1 MTYFK
6 RYFLHRLRS
15 TTFRSIVL
23 AVITAIVTFVGV
35 ENAACYWPDDST
47 GFMDTSTG
55 LEVSVLIALATIIL
69 IPMLETAELK
79 KQRSLDLLF
88 AFPITKDQ
96 LAVAHYLSGLCQVIF
111 LNAVSVFASVV
122 AHMGAGFG
130 GLALLVIPAVVCM
143 LPVVICFYSVVTF
156 LFSQGNTVGD
166 GVVFTFGVPLALYN
180 TLWVAFKCIEHYD
193 ELYHQ
198 LKFNIGTYPQ
208 LCNFTEML
216 GLPVSPFN
224 SLMKGEGFELGMA
237 WTPYVT
243 VRYVIWAMIGIA
255 CAVGFVYR
263 IKHFRAEKAGDISD
277 SVFGYKVLIPLFAM
291 NIVLETWLC
300 GVHLFSSEVDI
311 VLVLVAMA
319 IGYFI
324 YRRSFRIK
332 LADVASISYI
342 GILWAVLTFAVGV
355 QR

>member
-35 ENAACYWPDDST
+35 SNTAHFQYDVTYRSSES
-47 GFMDTSTG
+47 G
-55 LEVSVLIALATIIL
+55 LAVSVYLALVILIV

-88 AFPITKDQ
+88 AFPITKSQ

-111 LNAVSVFASVV
+111 LNAVSVAASVL
-122 AHMGAGFG
+122 AHMSKGFG
-130 GLALLVIPAVVCM
+130 GISFLVIPAVVCM
-143 LPVVICFYSVVTF
+143 LPVIICLYSVVVF

-166 GVVFTFGVPLALYN
+166 GVVFTFGVPLAIYN
-180 TLWVAFKCIEHYD
+180 TLWVIFKVLENFGEARVWLRYNFD
-193 ELYHQ
+193 SYP
-198 LKFNIGTYPQ
+198 KF
-208 LCNFTEML
+208 CNFIDML
-216 GLPVSPFN
+216 GIPVSPFN
-224 SLMKGEGFELGMA
+224 SLITGNEFRFESS

-243 VRYVIWAMIGIA
+243 VRYVIWAILAIA
-255 CAVGFVYR
+255 CVVGFVYYTR
-263 IKHFRAEKAGDISD
+263 TFRAEKAGDISD

-291 NIVLETWLC
+291 NMVFEIWLR
-300 GVHLFSSEVDI
+300 GAKIFGYEVDI
-311 VLVLVAMA
+311 VLILVAMA

-332 LADVASISYI
+332 PADVATIAYV
-342 GILWAVLTFAVGV
+342 GVLWAVLIFALGV
-355 QR
+355 QK

>member
-35 ENAACYWPDDST
+35 SNTAYFQYGDEIVYRS
-47 GFMDTSTG
+47 SESG
-55 LEVSVLIALATIIL
+55 LAVSVYLALVILIV

-88 AFPITKDQ
+88 AFPITKSQ

-111 LNAVSVFASVV
+111 LNAVSVAASVL
-122 AHMGAGFG
+122 AHMSKGFG
-130 GLALLVIPAVVCM
+130 GLSFLVIPAVVCM
-143 LPVVICFYSVVTF
+143 LPVIICLYSVVVF

-166 GVVFTFGVPLALYN
+166 GVVFTFGVPLAIYN
-180 TLWVAFKCIEHYD
+180 TLWVIFKVLENFGEARIW
-193 ELYHQ
+193 
-198 LKFNIGTYPQ
+198 LKQNFAGYPKF
-208 LCNFTEML
+208 CNFFEML
-216 GLPVSPFN
+216 AIPASPFN
-224 SLMKGEGFELGMA
+224 SLMIGNEFRLELA

-243 VRYVIWAMIGIA
+243 VRYIIWAIIGIA
-255 CAVGFVYR
+255 CVLGFVYYTR
-263 IKHFRAEKAGDISD
+263 TFRAEKAGDISD

-291 NIVLETWLC
+291 NAVLEVWLR
-300 GVHLFSSEVDI
+300 GAEMFGFEVDI
-311 VLVLVAMA
+311 ALILVAMA

-332 LADVASISYI
+332 PADVATIAYV
-342 GILWAVLTFAVGV
+342 GVLWAVLIYALGV
-355 QR
+355 QK